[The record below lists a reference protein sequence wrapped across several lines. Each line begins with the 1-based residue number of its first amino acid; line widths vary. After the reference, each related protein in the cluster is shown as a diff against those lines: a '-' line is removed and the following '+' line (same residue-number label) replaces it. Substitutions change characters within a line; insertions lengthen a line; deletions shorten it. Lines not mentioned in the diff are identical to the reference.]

1 MKELGNASIII
12 KSKIYIFFLC
22 FITSVLSKRIE
33 IEIDN
38 GRGLG
43 FYYDKKPFTGSYC
56 RETYSSYLITQSS
69 RYPQT
74 FDYINCQ
81 SNNYC
86 SLKIIGGDYNGQCLG
101 GSSNIYSQA
110 CSEYSSR
117 FKILDDGRIITLAG
131 NYLGIGN
138 SYSSDCDNFN
148 YIEVSET
155 GYKFN
160 IKDIKPEENKL
171 IIQN

>member
-1 MKELGNASIII
+1 MTEQYISITMKNKL
-12 KSKIYIFFLC
+12 
-22 FITSVLSKRIE
+22 FILLLYFIVLVSSRRVE

-43 FYYDKKPFTGSYC
+43 FYYDKKPFLGSYC

-74 FDYINCQ
+74 FDYINCK

-86 SLKIIGGDYNGQCLG
+86 SFKIVGGQYDGQCLG
-101 GSSNIYSQA
+101 GSDNIYSQA

-131 NYLGIGN
+131 NYLGVGRYN
-138 SYSSDCDNFN
+138 SDDCDNYN
-148 YIEVSET
+148 YIEVSQNGNT
-155 GYKFN
+155 FK
-160 IKDIKPEENKL
+160 IKDV
-171 IIQN
+171 